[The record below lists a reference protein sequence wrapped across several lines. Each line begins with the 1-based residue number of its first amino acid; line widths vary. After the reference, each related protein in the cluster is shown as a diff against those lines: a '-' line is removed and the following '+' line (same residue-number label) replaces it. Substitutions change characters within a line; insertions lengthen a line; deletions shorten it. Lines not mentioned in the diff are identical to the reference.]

1 MAAIPF
7 VLMAKVEDTPRIQ
20 ALRAKLSAD
29 PSSRVF
35 YQLAEELRKL
45 ERYEDAEEV
54 LRGGIEHHPE
64 YLSGLLSLG
73 RVLVG
78 QGKFADGIHV
88 FERALTKDPHN
99 VVTARLLADAHLEIG
114 SDLEAIKRYKLV
126 RALHPQ
132 DEEVHERIEI
142 LEKRLKEDPLRAAE
156 ATVPPEPVVGDAD
169 AEEAVDSSGTSS
181 DAEDSETAA
190 TEEPTVTM
198 GDLYASQGHTDE
210 ARETYRNVLES
221 QPDDDRAEARLQRM
235 DQEDLEATGDEA
247 ALEAGASLEDSASSA
262 AGEAGRADARTQRL
276 EEWLARMKGRADQS
290 VRG

>member
-45 ERYEDAEEV
+45 ERFEDAEEV

-78 QGKFADGIHV
+78 QGKFADGIQV
-88 FERALTKDPHN
+88 FEKALTKDPQN
-99 VVTARLLADAHLEIG
+99 VVTARLLADAHFEVG
-114 SDLEAIKRYKLV
+114 SNLEAIKRYKLV

-132 DEEVHERIEI
+132 DDEVHERIEI
-142 LEKRLKEDPLRAAE
+142 LEKRLKEDPSPAVGATMPAA
-156 ATVPPEPVVGDAD
+156 PVVGDAD
-169 AEEAVDSSGTSS
+169 AEEDMDASGTSS
-181 DAEDSETAA
+181 DTEDSEPAA

-198 GDLYASQGHTDE
+198 GDLYASQGHPDE
-210 ARETYRNVLES
+210 ARETYRNVLENE
-221 QPDDDRAEARLQRM
+221 PENDRAEARLQGM
-235 DQEDLEATGDEA
+235 DREELEATGDEA
-247 ALEAGASLEDSASSA
+247 ALEPRSELEDSASSA
-262 AGEAGRADARTQRL
+262 EAEAGRDDARTQRL

>member
-45 ERYEDAEEV
+45 ERFEDAEEV

-78 QGKFADGIHV
+78 QGKFADGIQV
-88 FERALTKDPHN
+88 FEKALTKDPHN
-99 VVTARLLADAHLEIG
+99 VVTARLLADAHFEVG
-114 SDLEAIKRYKLV
+114 SNLEAIKRYKLV

-142 LEKRLKEDPLRAAE
+142 LEKRLEEGPPPAAE
-156 ATVPPEPVVGDAD
+156 ATMSLEPAVGGAD
-169 AEEAVDSSGTSS
+169 DEDAVDESGTSS
-181 DAEDSETAA
+181 D
-190 TEEPTVTM
+190 TVP
-198 GDLYASQGHTDE
+198 
-210 ARETYRNVLES
+210 ES
-221 QPDDDRAEARLQRM
+221 QPENDRAEAGLQRM

-247 ALEAGASLEDSASSA
+247 VLEPGSASEDSASPA
-262 AGEAGRADARTQRL
+262 AGETGRADARTQRL
-276 EEWLARMKGRADQS
+276 EDWLARMKGRADQS
-290 VRG
+290 VR

>member
-1 MAAIPF
+1 
-7 VLMAKVEDTPRIQ
+7 MAKAEDTPRIQ

-45 ERYEDAEEV
+45 ERFEDAEEV

-78 QGKFADGIHV
+78 QGKFAEGIQV
-88 FERALTKDPHN
+88 FEKALTKDPHN
-99 VVTARLLADAHLEIG
+99 VVTARLLADAHFEVG
-114 SDLEAIKRYKLV
+114 SNLEAVKRYKLV

-142 LEKRLKEDPLRAAE
+142 LEKRLKEDQPTASE
-156 ATVPPEPVVGDAD
+156 ATVPAEPVVGDAD
-169 AEEAVDSSGTSS
+169 AEEAVDASGTSS
-181 DAEDSETAA
+181 DTADSESAA
-190 TEEPTVTM
+190 TEDSTVTM
-198 GDLYASQGHTDE
+198 GDLYASQGHPDE
-210 ARETYRNVLES
+210 ARETYRSVLER
-221 QPDDDRAEARLQRM
+221 QPANDRAEARLQRM
-235 DQEDLEATGDEA
+235 DHEDLKAKGGQAELESGTG
-247 ALEAGASLEDSASSA
+247 LEDSARPS
-262 AGEAGRADARTQRL
+262 AGEPARDDARTQRL
-276 EEWLARMKGRADQS
+276 EEWLAKMKGRADQS